1 MSDFLNFYS
10 SLFFRAYYKGM
21 KVKLYTF
28 QSRLVLAL
36 VSLLAVFFVS
46 SSVSWAVGGSGV
58 LNVTPLNGAD
68 AEGFTTLQQ
77 LQMAFTDYGYLISLC
92 LLVFGGVMWFF
103 NRPAFTIGALVA
115 AAVIYGGPHLANG
128 LRAVS
133 Q

>member
-1 MSDFLNFYS
+1 MKTRYFSFQLRLIIAILSIFCCYVLNS
-10 SLFFRAYYKGM
+10 SISYGA
-21 KVKLYTF
+21 
-28 QSRLVLAL
+28 
-36 VSLLAVFFVS
+36 
-46 SSVSWAVGGSGV
+46 GGTGV

-77 LQMAFTDYGYLISLC
+77 LQMAFSDYGYLISLC

-128 LRAVS
+128 IRAVS

>member
-1 MSDFLNFYS
+1 MKAINYS
-10 SLFFRAYYKGM
+10 
-21 KVKLYTF
+21 F
-28 QSRLVLAL
+28 QTRLAL
-36 VSLLAVFFVS
+36 AILSTITILILSPTISF
-46 SSVSWAVGGSGV
+46 AVGGSGV

-77 LQMAFTDYGYLISLC
+77 LQMAFSDYGYLISLC

-128 LRAVS
+128 IRAVS